1 MNLSFLIGFENCHVS
16 VRQVAGLTLKA
27 MTEKY
32 FSRLQMI
39 TIEFI
44 KKQMKDIF
52 ITNIDTKIAKTI
64 SSFMASIII
73 RGGFNI
79 WPELL

>member
-1 MNLSFLIGFENCHVS
+1 
-16 VRQVAGLTLKA
+16 

-39 TIEFI
+39 TIEFM

-52 ITNIDTKIAKTI
+52 ITNIDPQIARTI
-64 SSFMASIII
+64 SSFMALIII

>member
-1 MNLSFLIGFENCHVS
+1 
-16 VRQVAGLTLKA
+16 
-27 MTEKY
+27 
-32 FSRLQMI
+32 MI
-39 TIEFI
+39 TIEFM

-52 ITNIDTKIAKTI
+52 ITNIDPQIARTI
-64 SSFMASIII
+64 SSFMALIII